1 MQSQSSL
8 EDYSQG
14 FVDKIDP
21 SSKVY
26 KISGLKKFKIS
37 NYFLLY
43 YQIIKIKPTVIIFRF
58 ELNVTSILL
67 LLNILFSKVPF
78 VIYQQWPLYKLN
90 VFKKTIRLILITVL
104 KVPIIT
110 PIYSTNKVWIG
121 ESILKKHPKYNIYF
135 IPFAIP
141 LPKLQTSYYSNI
153 QKSNCLNFL
162 TIGKFQ
168 YRKNHLEVIRTFLN
182 NEYFMG
188 SNSRLNIIGELSTN
202 EHQKVYSKLLETIS
216 GHDKKFNIYV
226 NLTHKETLEI
236 IQSCDIFVLMSDFE
250 PASISNIEAMASGK
264 AIIVK
269 SLNGTANYTLD
280 NAGGFIV
287 TDMDQLTLK
296 INQFFKNQEL
306 IDDFGQLN
314 IEIVK
319 NNLNPNDIAGQLVKL
334 LNL

>member
-1 MQSQSSL
+1 
-8 EDYSQG
+8 
-14 FVDKIDP
+14 
-21 SSKVY
+21 
-26 KISGLKKFKIS
+26 
-37 NYFLLY
+37 
-43 YQIIKIKPTVIIFRF
+43 
-58 ELNVTSILL
+58 
-67 LLNILFSKVPF
+67 
-78 VIYQQWPLYKLN
+78 
-90 VFKKTIRLILITVL
+90 
-104 KVPIIT
+104 
-110 PIYSTNKVWIG
+110 
-121 ESILKKHPKYNIYF
+121 
-135 IPFAIP
+135 
-141 LPKLQTSYYSNI
+141 
-153 QKSNCLNFL
+153 
-162 TIGKFQ
+162 
-168 YRKNHLEVIRTFLN
+168 
-182 NEYFMG
+182 MG